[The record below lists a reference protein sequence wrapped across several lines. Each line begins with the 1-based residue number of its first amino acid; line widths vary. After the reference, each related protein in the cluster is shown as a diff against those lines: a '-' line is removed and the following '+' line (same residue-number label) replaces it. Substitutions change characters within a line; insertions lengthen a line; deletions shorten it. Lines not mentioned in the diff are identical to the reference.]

1 MRPRL
6 GMLLFLALMVSVGLW
21 AQNDPLIGTWK
32 MNVAKSKYSPGPAP
46 KSGTTKISAVPGGIR
61 LVTNGVNADGKATV
75 GQYTAKFDGKDYPIK
90 STVAGKPNPN
100 AADAE
105 SVKKIDDHTYE
116 VTAKRKGEVLNVTR
130 WVISA
135 DGKTRTNT
143 VTGKNA
149 EGQTVDNTIVFE
161 KQ

>member
-1 MRPRL
+1 
-6 GMLLFLALMVSVGLW
+6 MLLFLALMVSLGLW
-21 AQNDPLIGTWK
+21 AQNDPVIGTWK

-46 KSGTTKISAVPGGIR
+46 KSGTTKISAVPGGIHI
-61 LVTNGVNADGKATV
+61 VANGVNADGQATV
-75 GQYTAKFDGKDYPIK
+75 AQYTAKFDGKDYPIK
-90 STVAGKPNPN
+90 ATVAGKPNPN

-116 VTAKRKGEVLNVTR
+116 ATAKVKGEVLNVTR

-135 DGKTRTNT
+135 DGKTRTST

-149 EGQTVDNTIVFE
+149 QGQTVNNTIVFE